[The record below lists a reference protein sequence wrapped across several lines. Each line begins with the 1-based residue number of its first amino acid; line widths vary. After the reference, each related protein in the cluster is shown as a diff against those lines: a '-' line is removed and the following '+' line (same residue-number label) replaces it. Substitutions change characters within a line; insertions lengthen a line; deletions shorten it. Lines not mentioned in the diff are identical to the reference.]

1 MDTYTYRIGNKI
13 YLNLTNRCSNNCD
26 FCIRRNDGYKEYGLW
41 LTKEPSAEDVINALT
56 DIDSAEEVVFCGY
69 GEPIYRLDIIPEL
82 CDYIHKHGKK
92 TRINTNG
99 QGDLIWDTDVAAK
112 LKGYI
117 DTVSI
122 SLNATDAR
130 SYQEICHSEYGEKA
144 FYALLDFAK
153 KCKEKV
159 SRVILSVVDVIGEDA
174 IAKAREIAD
183 SLGVELRVR
192 AYLD

>member
-1 MDTYTYRIGNKI
+1 M
-13 YLNLTNRCSNNCD
+13 
-26 FCIRRNDGYKEYGLW
+26 
-41 LTKEPSAEDVINALT
+41 
-56 DIDSAEEVVFCGY
+56 
-69 GEPIYRLDIIPEL
+69 
-82 CDYIHKHGKK
+82 
-92 TRINTNG
+92 
-99 QGDLIWDTDVAAK
+99 
-112 LKGYI
+112 
-117 DTVSI
+117 SI